1 MRALSILRLCIA
13 GAVGALAA
21 GPAVADSYPSR
32 PIEFVVPYAP
42 GGASDIVVRAL
53 APQLQKQLGA
63 SIVVI
68 NRAGA
73 NTAIAA
79 TQLARSAPDGYTIM
93 LADVALVLNAAV
105 RRTSPGY
112 DVAKD
117 FSTIAQVGSAPLV
130 LFVPASGAADLP
142 SFLKQAHDRPVNIAN
157 AGPGSLGHL
166 AAELLQLRTKTTLA
180 SVPYRGS
187 GPAMNETI
195 AGQVDAIFTS
205 TASGMPL
212 VKSGRLRPLAVA
224 SPEPL
229 KDFPEIPT
237 FDRLGVQ
244 GVHVLNWWGVIAPAG
259 LPADIS
265 ARIAKAVAAAMRDPA
280 IVERFAAL
288 GISPSTRDAAAFA
301 GLMSKEFAAWRDVA
315 TQAGIKV
322 D

>member
-1 MRALSILRLCIA
+1 
-13 GAVGALAA
+13 
-21 GPAVADSYPSR
+21 
-32 PIEFVVPYAP
+32 
-42 GGASDIVVRAL
+42 VR
-53 APQLQKQLGA
+53 Q
-63 SIVVI
+63 
-68 NRAGA
+68 
-73 NTAIAA
+73 
-79 TQLARSAPDGYTIM
+79 
-93 LADVALVLNAAV
+93 
-105 RRTSPGY
+105 TSPGY

-142 SFLKQAHDRPVNIAN
+142 LFLKQAHDRPVNIAN

-166 AAELLQLRTKTTLA
+166 AAELLQLRTKTTLV

-244 GVHVLNWWGVIAPAG
+244 GVHVLNWWGLIAPAG

-265 ARIAKAVAAAMRDPA
+265 ARIAKAVTAAMRDPA

-315 TQAGIKV
+315 TRAGIKV